1 MLFALSEEIPMF
13 RTVPSHPRRAFTLVE
28 LLVVIAIIGTLVGLL
43 LPAVQAAREAAN
55 RSSCNNK
62 LKQIGLAFQ
71 NYHSSRNSLPASD
84 YNAGGDWG
92 TWQVAILPFM
102 EENALYDRYQGFM
115 RGTAPGST
123 TVTNYNHVNN
133 RPVTT
138 TLIPQLLCPSDASD
152 ENTRSPNFFNI
163 TKHNY
168 VVNAG
173 NTNRM
178 QDFPGRGTPLNGVI
192 YGGAPFIRHGKNPV
206 NNVNGRL
213 VKFSN
218 IPDGLSK
225 TMMASETC
233 LGINPTVTTSDL
245 RGFTW
250 WGPGAVFHAF
260 NGPNSPTPDQ
270 FQFASYCNNQPAKN
284 LPCIQASEVQLAARS
299 RHPGGVN
306 VANCDGSIRFV
317 SNDVD
322 IAIWRAAATA
332 EFGESLSLD

>member
-1 MLFALSEEIPMF
+1 MRRAISTRP
-13 RTVPSHPRRAFTLVE
+13 TARRAFTLVE

-43 LPAVQAAREAAN
+43 LPAVQAARESAN
-55 RSSCNNK
+55 RSSCTNK

-71 NYHSSRNSLPASD
+71 NYHSSQGSLPASD

-92 TWQVAILPFM
+92 TWQLAVFPYM
-102 EENALYDRYQGFM
+102 EQQQLFDAYRGFM
-115 RGTAPGST
+115 RGTAPGAT
-123 TVTNYNHVNN
+123 AATNYSNAANL
-133 RPVTT
+133 PVTRT
-138 TLIPQLLCPSDASD
+138 VVPQLLCPSDASE
-152 ENTRSPNFFNI
+152 ENGRSPNFSNI

-178 QDFPGRGTPLNGVI
+178 QDFPVRGTPLNGVV
-192 YGGAPFIRHGKNPV
+192 YGGAPFIRNGRNSA
-206 NNVNGRL
+206 NNVNGRV

-233 LGINPTVTTSDL
+233 LGINPSLTTSDL

-270 FQFASYCNNQPAKN
+270 FQFASYCNNQPQKN

-306 VANCDGSIRFV
+306 VCNCDGSIRFV
-317 SNDVD
+317 TSDID
-322 IAIWRAAATA
+322 IAVWRAAATT
-332 EFGESLSLD
+332 ELGENLSLE

>member
-1 MLFALSEEIPMF
+1 MRCPLTAPAT
-13 RTVPSHPRRAFTLVE
+13 RRRAFTLVE

-43 LPAVQAAREAAN
+43 LPAVQAARESAN
-55 RSSCNNK
+55 RTSCVNR

-71 NYHSSRNSLPASD
+71 NYHSSRGSLPASD

-92 TWQVAILPFM
+92 TWQLAVLPFM
-102 EENALYDRYQGFM
+102 ENQSLFDAYKGFM
-115 RGTAPGST
+115 RGTAPGAT
-123 TVTNYNHVNN
+123 AVTNYSNAANL
-133 RPVTT
+133 PVTRT
-138 TLIPQLLCPSDASD
+138 IIPQLLCPSDASD
-152 ENTRSPNFFNI
+152 ENARAPNFSSI

-178 QDFPGRGTPLNGVI
+178 QDFPVRGTPLNGVI
-192 YGGAPFIRHGKNPV
+192 YGGAPFIRNGRNPV
-206 NNVNGRL
+206 NNVNGRV

-225 TMMASETC
+225 TLMASETC
-233 LGINPTVTTSDL
+233 LGINPSLTTSDL

-250 WGPGAVFHAF
+250 WGPGAVFHAY

-284 LPCIQASEVQLAARS
+284 LPCIQASEVQLGARS

-306 VANCDGSIRFV
+306 AANCDGSIRFV
-317 SNDVD
+317 TNDID
-322 IAIWRAAATA
+322 IAVWRAAATA

>member
-1 MLFALSEEIPMF
+1 MSRSF
-13 RTVPSHPRRAFTLVE
+13 RPSASRRAFTLVE

-43 LPAVQAAREAAN
+43 LPAVQSAREAAN
-55 RSSCNNK
+55 RSSCVNK

-71 NYHSSRNSLPASD
+71 NHHDSFNGLPASD

-92 TWQVAILPFM
+92 TWQLAVLPYM
-102 EENALYDRYQGFM
+102 EQTSLFNLYQGFKTG
-115 RGTAPGST
+115 RLAGST
-123 TVTNYNHVNN
+123 TVTSYSHVNN

-138 TLIPQLLCPSDASD
+138 TLISQLLCPSDASD

-192 YGGAPFIRHGKNPV
+192 YGGAPFIRNGKNSF
-206 NNVNGRL
+206 NNVNGRV

-218 IPDGLSK
+218 IVDGLSK

-233 LGINPTVTTSDL
+233 LGINPSVTTSDL

-270 FQFASYCNNQPAKN
+270 FQFASYCNNQPARN
-284 LPCIQASEVQLAARS
+284 LPCIQAAEVQLAARS

-306 VANCDGSIRFV
+306 VCNCDGSIRFV

-322 IAIWRAAATA
+322 IATWRAAATT
-332 EFGESLSLD
+332 EYGENASLE